1 MRRSGEP
8 YVSHSIEV
16 ATILAE
22 LGLDSTA
29 VAAGVL
35 HDTVEDTSITLED
48 LERDFGGAVAAIVD
62 GVTKLDRLEFDSKEA
77 QQAATMRKMLVAMA
91 KDVRVLLIKLADR
104 LHNTRTLGVMPEW
117 KQERT
122 AQQTLDI
129 YAPLAHRLGIEDV
142 KRQLEDLS
150 FQALHPKRFA
160 EIEQMVVNA
169 AGEREDVARPR
180 CIEAVRAR
188 LAALGIE
195 ADVTGR
201 PKHYWSIYEKM
212 VVRGKEFDEIND
224 LVGVRVIVDSVKDCY
239 GALGSIHALWRP
251 VQGRFKDYVAMPKFN
266 LYQSLHTTVV
276 GPEGR
281 AVEFQIRT
289 YEMHR
294 RAEYGIAAHWGYKEQ
309 RNPAE
314 DLVWLQRIVDWQQD
328 TTDPGEFMQSLK
340 IDLEQD
346 EVFVFTPKGRVIT
359 LPTGAT
365 PVDFA
370 YAIHTEV
377 GHRCVGAKVN
387 GRLVP
392 LDSAMQSGE
401 TCEIF
406 TSKVEGAGPSR
417 DWLQFVQTPRARSK
431 IRQWFSRERR
441 EDSIEAGREELV
453 KALRREGMPVQK
465 LASSSA
471 MSKIAAQLNYADLDT
486 LYSAIGEGHLS
497 AKAVVQ
503 RVQRDLRGGE
513 EQLPVTVARPPRAPG
528 RTRGHGDVGVHVE
541 GLDDVMVRLS
551 RCCTPVPGDEIMG
564 FVTRGRGVS
573 VHRTDCANALSLRT
587 QSDRVIDVEWDNDAP
602 GNYVVSVEIEALDRS
617 RLLRDVADV
626 LSEHHVNIIAC
637 TSQTQAD
644 RIARLRFEFELADPG
659 HLHSILLGCEAGG
672 LGLRKRRGKLLR
684 RPDLRSR
691 PTAPRSRERSGLHRA
706 ARYSRNLDARKA
718 DFYSHAAACSGQRIG
733 IVPSPGLSQCAG
745 GSGFDAEAMAS
756 PIVEVVVAATLLL
769 VALVA
774 AAGLFDPRVPSSIR
788 VTPASA

>member
-1 MRRSGEP
+1 MSSRPAAPRPPPRAWWSASAGWSSVSRSCSSSSRSPAAPSSATTGSTWCCVMSDTALSAPLTTDRAVRPLLERYLVRRPGADTALIERAYVVARDAHRDQMRRSGDP
-8 YVSHSIEV
+8 YIAHPLGV
-16 ATILAE
+16 AMILAD
-22 LGLDSTA
+22 LGLDDVTL
-29 VAAGVL
+29 AGALL
-35 HDTVEDTSITLED
+35 HDAVEDTSLTLEN
-48 LERDFGGAVAAIVD
+48 LVADFGADVGAIVD

-104 LHNTRTLGVMPEW
+104 LHNMRTIASLPDG
-117 KQERT
+117 KQKRI
-122 AQQTLDI
+122 AQETLDI
-129 YAPLAHRLGIEDV
+129 YAPLAHRLGVQDV
-142 KRQLEDLS
+142 KWQLEDLA
-150 FQALHPKRFA
+150 FAVLHPKRYV
-160 EIEQMVVNA
+160 EIEAMVLQA
-169 AGEREDVARPR
+169 AGEREAYLDQVL
-180 CIEAVRAR
+180 EQVRTR
-188 LAALGIE
+188 LDQLQIR
-195 ADVTGR
+195 ADVRGR

-289 YEMHR
+289 AEMHR
-294 RAEYGIAAHWGYKEQ
+294 RAEFGVAAHFGYKEN
-309 RNPAE
+309 RNPTE

-328 TTDPGEFMQSLK
+328 TSDPAEFMQSLK

-377 GHRCVGAKVN
+377 GHRCIGARVN

-392 LDSAMQSGE
+392 LESAMQSGE

-441 EDSIEAGREELV
+441 VDAIDTGRDDLV
-453 KALRREGMPVQK
+453 KAMRREALPVQK
-465 LASSSA
+465 VFGSPTLKSVAE
-471 MSKIAAQLNYADLDT
+471 QLHYLDLEG
-486 LYSAIGEGHLS
+486 LYVGIGEGHVS

-503 RVQRDLRGGE
+503 RIQRELRGGE
-513 EQLPVTVARPPRAPG
+513 AEEQLPTTIARPPRA
-528 RTRGHGDVGVHVE
+528 RGHRRTGAGVHVE

-551 RCCTPVPGDEIMG
+551 RCCTPVPGDDIMG

-573 VHRTDCANALSLRT
+573 VHRTDCANAASLST
-587 QSDRVIDVEWDNDAP
+587 QSDRVIDVEWDNDSP

-617 RLLRDVADV
+617 RLLRDVAHA
-626 LSEHHVNIIAC
+626 LSE
-637 TSQTQAD
+637 
-644 RIARLRFEFELADPG
+644 P
-659 HLHSILLGCEAGG
+659 
-672 LGLRKRRGKLLR
+672 
-684 RPDLRSR
+684 
-691 PTAPRSRERSGLHRA
+691 
-706 ARYSRNLDARKA
+706 
-718 DFYSHAAACSGQRIG
+718 
-733 IVPSPGLSQCAG
+733 
-745 GSGFDAEAMAS
+745 
-756 PIVEVVVAATLLL
+756 
-769 VALVA
+769 
-774 AAGLFDPRVPSSIR
+774 
-788 VTPASA
+788 